1 MVSAWTVALAYQTFR
16 QLSEICRRAGG
27 RTPARGGSTLCWSAE
42 TAANVGRE
50 IGLQHVHARGWR
62 VPAEE
67 LSALLDPERNLV
79 EIEL

>member
-50 IGLQHVHARGWR
+50 IGLQ
-62 VPAEE
+62 
-67 LSALLDPERNLV
+67 
-79 EIEL
+79 